1 MAGALPEWDWK
12 VREAQGSRNSVTR
25 IQAVWTGISS
35 AFPDP
40 AVQRQWTLNLKDKVH
55 IPLPLWEMP
64 SFEGP
69 RGKGGPALRVDAP
82 QGTLGQ

>member
-1 MAGALPEWDWK
+1 M
-12 VREAQGSRNSVTR
+12 TR

-40 AVQRQWTLNLKDKVH
+40 AVQRQWTLNLKEKGH
-55 IPLPLWEMP
+55 IPRPLWEMP

-82 QGTLGQ
+82 QGMLGQ